1 MFSYYLCYNKST
13 GRGERK
19 VNTIEN
25 IYVESW
31 FITKNFNQQQQY
43 AISRAE
49 SVEVIGETEK
59 AAKVAW
65 FTKYGTIT
73 SWVPKS
79 VCGLAEKSEAAK
91 KVEEEIEARAKAA
104 RERLEAAEKHY
115 EAVLAFAKENKVK
128 GARRGLKLRTL
139 YAKIADAGLEFPEEE
154 TTTEEKATEIVEAV
168 ATEETATETTE
179 TTETATEVAT
189 EEVATEEVATE
200 ETASGFVT
208 DEEKIEALK
217 KKIIATAT
225 ATVSP
230 EGLTP
235 ADFKQRV
242 LHEVLEVSRRVQAAF
257 LANTM
262 NKRLHLFWKAA
273 RLAAKAF

>member
-1 MFSYYLCYNKST
+1 M
-13 GRGERK
+13 
-19 VNTIEN
+19 EN

-31 FITKNFNQQQQY
+31 FIAKNFNQQQQY

-49 SVEVIGETEK
+49 RVEVIGENEK
-59 AAKVAW
+59 AVKVAW

-73 SWVPKS
+73 SWVSKS
-79 VCGLAEKSEAAK
+79 VCGLAEESEAAK
-91 KVEEEIEARAKAA
+91 KVEEQIEARAKAA

-128 GARRGLKLRTL
+128 GIRRGLKLRTL

-154 TTTEEKATEIVEAV
+154 TTEEK

-179 TTETATEVAT
+179 T
-189 EEVATEEVATE
+189 ATE

-242 LHEVLEVSRRVQAAF
+242 LNEVLEVSRRAKAAF
-257 LANTM
+257 LANAM